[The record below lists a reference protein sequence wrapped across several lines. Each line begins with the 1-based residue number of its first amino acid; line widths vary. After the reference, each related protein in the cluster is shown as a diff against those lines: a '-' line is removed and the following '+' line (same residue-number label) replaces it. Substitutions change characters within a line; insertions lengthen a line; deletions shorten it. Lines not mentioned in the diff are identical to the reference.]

1 MSDIIQN
8 PGNIVTIWNQNE
20 EAEAASPALTR
31 SMYQSTTV
39 YLVNPQGV
47 PLTVEASPNGTHWVP
62 LGPAQTLEAF
72 QVHTTINLKYIR
84 VQRGAGAGAVTA
96 TVMSGGLSHL

>member
-1 MSDIIQN
+1 MSEVIQN
-8 PGNIVTIWNQNE
+8 PGNIVTIWNQHTVE
-20 EAEAASPALTR
+20 GAASPALTR

-39 YLVNPQGV
+39 YIVNPDGV
-47 PLTVEASPNGTHWVP
+47 PLTVEASPNGTHWIP
-62 LGPAQTLEAF
+62 LGPSQTLTAF

-84 VQRGAGAGAVTA
+84 IQRGAGAGSVTA